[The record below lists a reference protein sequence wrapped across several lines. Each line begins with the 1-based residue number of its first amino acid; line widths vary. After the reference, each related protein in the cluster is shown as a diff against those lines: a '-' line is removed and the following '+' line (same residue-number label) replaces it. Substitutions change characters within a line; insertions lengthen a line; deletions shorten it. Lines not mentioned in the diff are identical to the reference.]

1 MNKMKGIIT
10 IIIST
15 VALIISVRA
24 CSRSDEIFKIQNTP
38 RLSAQLSGESYVGSM
53 PPRIDEVVTV
63 PIIVSNNSDAFA
75 YDVIIDL
82 LISDGT
88 GREVSL
94 NDYFRSVN
102 VPIMYKERMI
112 PREQWIMIPPKAMS
126 APNNSRELY
135 STGKLTFKAKLQLGW
150 KDVKGKKYKFVNL
163 GELKYAHIK
172 DGERSIE
179 SFWIDSKATYA
190 SYTSKDDKKNLDKN
204 WGMNFNY

>member
-1 MNKMKGIIT
+1 MNKIKDIIT
-10 IIIST
+10 IIISIS
-15 VALIISVRA
+15 ALIISVRA
-24 CSRSDEIFKIQNTP
+24 CSRSDEVFEIQNIP
-38 RLSAQLSGESYVGSM
+38 RLSAQLSGESYVGTM
-53 PPRIDEVVTV
+53 PPRVDEVVTV

-94 NDYFRSVN
+94 NDYFKSIN
-102 VPIMYKERMI
+102 VPIMCKERMI
-112 PREQWIMIPPKAMS
+112 PREQWMMIPAKAMS

-135 STGKLTFKAKLQLGW
+135 STGNLKFKAKLQLEW

-190 SYTSKDDKKNLDKN
+190 SYASKEDKKNLEKI
-204 WGMNFNY
+204 WGINFNY